1 MDDVKL
7 MIDGQWRDGRG
18 ARIPVTN
25 PATGEIVFHITGAD
39 QSDLDDALSAAE
51 IGFEIWR
58 ATSAYDRSAVL
69 RRAAQLLRERSD
81 EMARVLTLE
90 QGKPLSEAKGE
101 IGLTADTLDWFAEEG
116 RRVYGKV
123 IPARNPSLQVMS
135 LREPIG
141 PVAAFTPWNFPV
153 LQAVRKLSPALAAG
167 CSAILKAPEDTPGSC
182 ALLIQILL
190 AAGLPG
196 SVLSLVYGVPSD
208 ISEYLIPHRTIR
220 KVSFTGSTVVG
231 KHLAA
236 MAGRHMKRV
245 TLELGGHGPAMVFA
259 DADRDHAVKM
269 IATSKYRNAGQ
280 VCVSPTR
287 IMVHESHYDGFV
299 EGFVSAAE
307 AIKVGD
313 GMDGSTAMGPVVS
326 QRRLDAISSLIRD
339 ATDRGATIRTGG
351 KRIGN
356 EGFFFQPTVL
366 TDVPLDSRIMQEEPF
381 GPVALISRFTDDDTA
396 IAEANRLDYGLA
408 AYAYT
413 RSAERIQLLSRQVET
428 GMLAINS
435 QQVSF
440 VEAPFGGIKDS
451 GYGSESGAE
460 AMESYLNMK
469 HVNVTL

>member
-1 MDDVKL
+1 
-7 MIDGQWRDGRG
+7 
-18 ARIPVTN
+18 
-25 PATGEIVFHITGAD
+25 
-39 QSDLDDALSAAE
+39 
-51 IGFEIWR
+51 
-58 ATSAYDRSAVL
+58 
-69 RRAAQLLRERSD
+69 
-81 EMARVLTLE
+81 
-90 QGKPLSEAKGE
+90 
-101 IGLTADTLDWFAEEG
+101 
-116 RRVYGKV
+116 
-123 IPARNPSLQVMS
+123 
-135 LREPIG
+135 
-141 PVAAFTPWNFPV
+141 
-153 LQAVRKLSPALAAG
+153 
-167 CSAILKAPEDTPGSC
+167 
-182 ALLIQILL
+182 
-190 AAGLPG
+190 
-196 SVLSLVYGVPSD
+196 
-208 ISEYLIPHRTIR
+208 
-220 KVSFTGSTVVG
+220 
-231 KHLAA
+231 
-236 MAGRHMKRV
+236 
-245 TLELGGHGPAMVFA
+245 
-259 DADRDHAVKM
+259 M